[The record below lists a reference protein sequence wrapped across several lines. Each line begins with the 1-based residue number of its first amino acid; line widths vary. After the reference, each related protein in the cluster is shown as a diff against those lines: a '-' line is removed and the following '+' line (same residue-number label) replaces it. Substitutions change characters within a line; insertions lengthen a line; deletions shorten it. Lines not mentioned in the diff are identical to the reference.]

1 MSRWRKKWYSVSTI
15 EVLGHFAGVVSDKGG
30 RVDSEGEGRRE
41 EGGERQ
47 VKQEEREEQLR
58 TKDGGGHL
66 KVL

>member
-1 MSRWRKKWYSVSTI
+1 L
-15 EVLGHFAGVVSDKGG
+15 LGLSDKGG
-30 RVDSEGEGRRE
+30 WVDSEGEGRRE